1 MRRITKEDREILNR
15 RFPKFS
21 KIQACMCNNPEYGV
35 SISPEAKDW
44 LNQAYFAKYGI
55 SDADL
60 TKEEQE
66 AVQKYVEEHFES
78 IKSMI
83 IWTAL
88 QHEKSLHKK
97 LSGQEHDLPDGV

>member
-1 MRRITKEDREILNR
+1 MRKITKEDREILSR

-21 KIQACMCNNPEYGV
+21 KIQACMVNNPEYGV

-60 TKEEQE
+60 TEAQQE
-66 AVQKYVEEHFES
+66 TVQKYVEKHFDS
-78 IKSMI
+78 IKSFI

-88 QHEKSLHKK
+88 QHEESLHKG
-97 LSGQEHDLPDGV
+97 LPGQDCDLPDGV

>member
-1 MRRITKEDREILNR
+1 MRRITKEDRETLKE

-60 TKEEQE
+60 TEAQQE
-66 AVQKYVEEHFES
+66 TVQKYVEGHFGS

-88 QHEKSLHKK
+88 QHEEPVHEG
-97 LSGQEHDLPDGV
+97 LSGQERDLPDGV